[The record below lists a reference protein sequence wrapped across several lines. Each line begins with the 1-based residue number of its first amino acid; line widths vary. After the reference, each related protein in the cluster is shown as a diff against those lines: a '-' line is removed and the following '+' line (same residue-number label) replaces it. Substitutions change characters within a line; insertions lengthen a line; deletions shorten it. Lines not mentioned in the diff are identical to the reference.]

1 MFRLQESEFLQW
13 LFNRIS
19 NHTSCV
25 LIHSASLR
33 ACSERAMSWVKHMK
47 HPESL
52 VFLQDDVVMGT
63 LTVRE
68 DLRFQQ
74 LYGSWSQSVREKKM
88 RRLRDS
94 FRSWD
99 EQSGRFTGNKPNTP
113 SSDWLH
119 VQSPPANN
127 NPLLFVHEILVIIR
141 RSFIARYVKTYES
154 TIVLPQKRCWAT
166 GMIMKGL
173 I

>member
-1 MFRLQESEFLQW
+1 MFRLLQESEFLKW

-33 ACSERAMSWVKHMK
+33 ACSERALSWVKHMK
-47 HPESL
+47 ILKVLCFCRMTWSWGRWL
-52 VFLQDDVVMGT
+52 F
-63 LTVRE
+63 VRICVS
-68 DLRFQQ
+68 QQ

-94 FRSWD
+94 FQELGLSKVADSR
-99 EQSGRFTGNKPNTP
+99 GNKPNTP

-127 NPLLFVHEILVIIR
+127 NPLLFVHEII
-141 RSFIARYVKTYES
+141 SNN
-154 TIVLPQKRCWAT
+154 QKELYCQVC
-166 GMIMKGL
+166 
-173 I
+173 